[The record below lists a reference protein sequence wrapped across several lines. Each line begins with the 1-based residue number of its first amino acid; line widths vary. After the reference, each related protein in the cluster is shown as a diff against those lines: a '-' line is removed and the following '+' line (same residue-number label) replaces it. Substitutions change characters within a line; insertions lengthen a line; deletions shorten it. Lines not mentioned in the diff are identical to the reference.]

1 MYFTVIFHITASSAF
16 YRILLSKCAFC
27 RSKCIVMWVKQT
39 GLASETLFWRSKHFD
54 LLRIVG
60 RKDWTQT
67 ERAGWPAGV
76 RRLGEWVTSITK
88 RATLKLANLHINHS
102 DYLYHQHRD
111 DHQVEQHTLLII
123 MITTLGFNIMMTS
136 MMNVMRIIVMTDT
149 MFITT
154 SSNPNTTWRP
164 ASLPEKAR

>member
-1 MYFTVIFHITASSAF
+1 MCFLSVKMHCHMGQTNRPCPSRYSENTFLTGIWGKNRFFTVANCWQKKTVFFTVANCWQ
-16 YRILLSKCAFC
+16 K
-27 RSKCIVMWVKQT
+27 
-39 GLASETLFWRSKHFD
+39 TL
-54 LLRIVG
+54 
-60 RKDWTQT
+60 QT
-67 ERAGWPAGV
+67 EREATGSTAGWVAAAAVFVSQRGQ
-76 RRLGEWVTSITK
+76 RWNWQ
-88 RATLKLANLHINHS
+88 NLHINHS

-111 DHQVEQHTLLII
+111 DHQVEQHILLII
-123 MITTLGFNIMMTS
+123 MITTLGFNIVTTI